1 MLSNMPH
8 LSPISSK
15 AILRSVSQQG
25 PKVAGST
32 GPCRYLSTTAPA
44 QKNVTLLQDKKN
56 GFGFARSNPR
66 PPKPRSKGV
75 TEIRGPYYTVMGKR
89 YLADVLETMG
99 THVDGLKFAGGSFSL
114 FQEKPLRE
122 LIDLAHEHGVY
133 VSTGGWAEHLL
144 THPDTNAVFDKYLQ
158 KCKDLGFDVI
168 ELSSG
173 FLSFPEDDWL
183 RLVDKV
189 HSYKLK
195 AKPELGIQFGAGR
208 QRYPLVGP
216 RVRKR
221 GRPPTPAALIP
232 AEAVKRLGGAVWGDR
247 SPVAVWSPAPL
258 GSVDR
263 WPLAIIEK
271 QIPGGS
277 RPAVAAVRR
286 RVRRVWSPH
295 PRAVCRRPVSALWG
309 GHDGNNLACGP
320 DPEGFQWGQLD
331 GRMCAAGAPVVSL

>member
-1 MLSNMPH
+1 MGSPVGHAPFAEWRTSHICGQVGESGWPTLYGKSTECTDHPIQNRSPQNRLRTRERLPR
-8 LSPISSK
+8 LSPTKRCRWYYVGGRVIRSQLSWS
-15 AILRSVSQQG
+15 LRSRSPSLQLPCQ
-25 PKVAGST
+25 AG
-32 GPCRYLSTTAPA
+32 RLA
-44 QKNVTLLQDKKN
+44 V
-56 GFGFARSNPR
+56 PR
-66 PPKPRSKGV
+66 
-75 TEIRGPYYTVMGKR
+75 
-89 YLADVLETMG
+89 
-99 THVDGLKFAGGSFSL
+99 
-114 FQEKPLRE
+114 
-122 LIDLAHEHGVY
+122 
-133 VSTGGWAEHLL
+133 
-144 THPDTNAVFDKYLQ
+144 
-158 KCKDLGFDVI
+158 
-168 ELSSG
+168 
-173 FLSFPEDDWL
+173 
-183 RLVDKV
+183 
-189 HSYKLK
+189 
-195 AKPELGIQFGAGR
+195 R

-295 PRAVCRRPVSALWG
+295 PRAVCRRPVPALWG

-331 GRMCAAGAPVVSL
+331 GRMCTAGAPVVSL

>member
-1 MLSNMPH
+1 MP
-8 LSPISSK
+8 
-15 AILRSVSQQG
+15 R
-25 PKVAGST
+25 
-32 GPCRYLSTTAPA
+32 
-44 QKNVTLLQDKKN
+44 
-56 GFGFARSNPR
+56 
-66 PPKPRSKGV
+66 
-75 TEIRGPYYTVMGKR
+75 
-89 YLADVLETMG
+89 
-99 THVDGLKFAGGSFSL
+99 
-114 FQEKPLRE
+114 
-122 LIDLAHEHGVY
+122 
-133 VSTGGWAEHLL
+133 
-144 THPDTNAVFDKYLQ
+144 
-158 KCKDLGFDVI
+158 
-168 ELSSG
+168 
-173 FLSFPEDDWL
+173 
-183 RLVDKV
+183 
-189 HSYKLK
+189 
-195 AKPELGIQFGAGR
+195 R